1 VGRVFISHAEA
12 DGPLVRA
19 FVDLLQTGLDISRKK
34 IFCSSI
40 EGMKI
45 RPGKSFVE
53 YIKGELTDADYVVMI
68 ITPAYYESAFCMCE
82 LGATWIQSKDAYPL
96 LVPPIGYDN
105 LKAVLH
111 GVQSGKINDEQA
123 LNEFN
128 DRLTELGIASPASGR
143 WESKRDEFLLTLP
156 DILKKLPGRTMVAA
170 AEYQKLKDTYKVTQ
184 ESLQA
189 EKQKMEGLEEMIE
202 ELKKAKDKTE
212 VKKIVRK
219 NVKESEV
226 FEELCQGFMNA
237 SKDVPNCVIEAIFQ
251 TQDAEFYPG
260 PPVWNNNAEWDDI
273 RTAEKRG
280 MLTLDGSQIRPN
292 TDSPKV
298 RKTLKALDELSTFLS
313 KVSEEFDEEIEEE
326 HEFQCSLSVRD
337 FWEQFLGLV

>member
-1 VGRVFISHAEA
+1 MGRVFISHAEA

-19 FVDLLQTGLDISRKK
+19 FVDLLQTGLDISRKQ

-53 YIKGELTDADYVVMI
+53 YIRGQLTDADYVVMI

-82 LGATWIQSKDAYPL
+82 LGATWVQGKDAYPL

-111 GVQSGKINDEQA
+111 GVQSGKLNDEQA
-123 LNEFN
+123 LNELN

-143 WESKRDEFLLTLP
+143 WESKRDEFLLALP
-156 DILKKLPGRTMVAA
+156 GILKQLPGRSTVPAS
-170 AEYQKLKDTYKVTQ
+170 EYDKLKETYKVTQ

-189 EKQKMEGLEEMIE
+189 QKEKVEELKELIE
-202 ELKKAKDKTE
+202 ELKAAKDADE

-219 NVKESEV
+219 NTKEIDV
-226 FEELCQGFMNA
+226 FRELCENFREA
-237 SKDVPNCVIEAIFQ
+237 TRDLPNCVVEAMFQ
-251 TQDAEFYPG
+251 TQNDEVYTG
-260 PPVWNNNAEWDDI
+260 PPLWNNEGEWEDL
-273 RTAEKRG
+273 RAAEKRG
-280 MLTLDGSQIRPN
+280 LLSFDGSQIKPD
-292 TDSPKV
+292 TSSPKV
-298 RKTLKALDELSTFLS
+298 RKAYNALEELETFLS
-313 KVSEEFDEEIEEE
+313 KSSSEFDQLIEDE
-326 HEFQCSLSVRD
+326 HEFQSSLSVRD
-337 FWEQFLGLV
+337 FWEEFLGLM